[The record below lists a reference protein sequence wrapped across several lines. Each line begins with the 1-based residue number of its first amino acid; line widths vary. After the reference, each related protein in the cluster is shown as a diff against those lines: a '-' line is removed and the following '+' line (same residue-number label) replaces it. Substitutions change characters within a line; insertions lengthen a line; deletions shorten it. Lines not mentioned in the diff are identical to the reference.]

1 MIDVFA
7 AAKWKRMRILIKM
20 QHLNEN
26 MFGDRNYFTVL
37 HYPQNPRM
45 FKLGVSWKAAREL
58 QSYDPESLC
67 IDQTSNRSF
76 FQFVSLGRLR
86 RAAAPDERPREGPA
100 DRRHG

>member
-1 MIDVFA
+1 MPSGIIRRRRSSTTSARRNWGNYPMIDVFA

-45 FKLGVSWKAAREL
+45 FKLGVSW
-58 QSYDPESLC
+58 SFYD
-67 IDQTSNRSF
+67 
-76 FQFVSLGRLR
+76 
-86 RAAAPDERPREGPA
+86 
-100 DRRHG
+100 